1 MLKLDNIH
9 KTFADNHVLRGVAL
23 SSSESQTVVIIG
35 PSGSGKTTLLR
46 SINFLE
52 HADSGRIILGSLNIQ
67 ANRAKKHEIRE
78 IRQKT
83 AFVFQ
88 SYNLFANKTV
98 LENVTT
104 GLTVA
109 RKVPKQKAITIA
121 EEALNRVGLSDK
133 LNAYSGDTVRR
144 TAAACRLARA
154 IAVEPDIILFDEPT
168 SALDP
173 ELVGEVLAVMKKLA
187 RDGTTMLVV
196 THEMSFA
203 REAADHVI
211 FMDQGQIVEQG
222 SPHDIFNKPQ
232 NARTSQFL
240 LRTRQIEDFT
250 I

>member
-9 KTFADNHVLRGVAL
+9 KTFANNHVLRGVSL
-23 SSSESQTVVIIG
+23 ELKRSQTVVIIG

-88 SYNLFANKTV
+88 NYNLFANKTV

-133 LNAYSGDTVRR
+133 LNAYPATLSGGQQQRVGI
-144 TAAACRLARA
+144 ARA
-154 IAVEPDIILFDEPT
+154 IAVEPDVILFDEPT

-187 RDGTTMLVV
+187 RDGTTMIVV